1 VRLVVDTNVLIAGL
15 VADGLCRD
23 IVKRRLP
30 ACELF
35 TSRALLDELAEI
47 LREKF
52 DTRSQDLP
60 LLQVYEAEA
69 TIVRPK
75 PLPKPI
81 CRDTDDDEVLATAVA
96 ARAEIILTGDD
107 DLLALEEFQGIR
119 ILSPRK
125 FVQWMDQ
132 ISAA

>member
-107 DLLALEEFQGIR
+107 DLLALEEFQGVR